1 MNNIP
6 KTCFANALLASLL
19 LAAPVQVLWSPLHAQ
34 QMFDAENYGADMAD
48 IGVQH
53 AECSFFTDAREEL
66 LRSSLEGERGAAAR
80 RSALTSYV
88 VSALPKTAADS
99 FPARSRAAS
108 SRNLDARGIIDA
120 NIFGSLHAAGV
131 SPAPLST
138 DAEFLRRVSLDLT
151 GRIPASS
158 EVIEFLADASP
169 GKRGRAIDRLL
180 NTPQWADRW
189 TMFFGDLFR
198 NTTVTAQVNRY
209 PDGRDAF
216 HIYLRESLLENKPYD
231 QMAREILAASGS
243 NDGRYYPADF
253 ATYGE
258 FVAYIEDYESNPV
271 TATPAS
277 YLVGALTRGGPVH
290 DTFDAAAF
298 NVARDFL
305 GVSQM
310 DCILCHDGGGHLDT
324 LSVWGGQAKRSEAW
338 GLAAFFAET
347 LLIRPRRIP
356 PPPDSGNGI
365 QPRWWNVV
373 DAADLPVDAP
383 ELRRFPG
390 EYVVNT
396 TTGNRPERQPDDNKG
411 EPVAAPAYPFGG
423 GGPNAGESRREALG
437 RLLTADIQFSRAIV
451 NYVWREFFSRGIVE
465 PPDQF
470 DLGRLDPANPPPDPW
485 EIQPS
490 HPYLLQGLAE
500 GFVSNGFDLKWLMR
514 EIANSRAYQLSSRYD
529 GEWSSAYEPL
539 FARYQAK
546 RLGAEQI
553 HDALIISSGI
563 FEPYVL
569 SRSIGP
575 VVFAMQFPDV
585 QGLPRAPRRPANGG
599 AGALAGAAVTW
610 LDAFLRGDR
619 EATPRS
625 AEATI
630 IQALHLMNSPLVL
643 ERVKASRS
651 TGALA
656 SLLLQPDPVVV
667 SGLHLLVLSRYP
679 SAEELS
685 AGVQLLQS
693 GDRIQAAE
701 DLMWSLYNK
710 VDFIFNY

>member
-1 MNNIP
+1 M
-6 KTCFANALLASLL
+6 LAFLL
-19 LAAPVQVLWSPLHAQ
+19 LAASVQVLWNPLHAQ
-34 QMFDAENYGADMAD
+34 QVFSAETYGGD

-53 AECSFFTDAREEL
+53 SECSFFTDAREKL
-66 LRSSLEGERGAAAR
+66 LDSSLEGDRIAAAR
-80 RSALTSYV
+80 RSVLTSSGLSGHV
-88 VSALPKTAADS
+88 VSASPKMSANFLPQ
-99 FPARSRAAS
+99 RSRAAS
-108 SRNLDARGIIDA
+108 SRNLEARGIIDE
-120 NIFGSLHAAGV
+120 NIFGTLQAAAV
-131 SPAPLST
+131 TPAPAST

-151 GRIPASS
+151 GRIPTGS
-158 EVIEFLADASP
+158 EVVAFLADMSP
-169 GKRGRAIDRLL
+169 DKRGSAIERLL

-198 NTTVTAQVNRY
+198 NTTATAQVNRY

-216 HIYLRESLLENKPYD
+216 HIYLRDSLLENKPYD
-231 QMAREILAASGS
+231 QMAREILVASGS

-253 ATYGE
+253 DSYEGFLAY
-258 FVAYIEDYESNPV
+258 VANYESNPV

-298 NVARDFL
+298 NLARDFL

-310 DCILCHDGGGHLDT
+310 DCILCHDGDGHLDT

-338 GLAAFFAET
+338 GLAAFFADT
-347 LLIRPRRIP
+347 LLVRPRRPP
-356 PPPDSGNGI
+356 PPPDGGI
-365 QPRWWNVV
+365 GMQPRWWNVV
-373 DAADLPVDAP
+373 NRADLPVDTP
-383 ELRRFPG
+383 ELRRFPAD
-390 EYVVNT
+390 YVVDT
-396 TTGNRPERQPDDNKG
+396 TTGNRPERQPEDNNG
-411 EPVAAPAYPFGG
+411 EPVAAPVYPFGG
-423 GGPNAGESRREALG
+423 GGPKAGESRREALG

-465 PPDQF
+465 PADQF

-485 EIQPS
+485 QIQPS

-500 GFVSNGFDLKWLMR
+500 GFVNNGFDLKWLMS

-529 GEWSSAYEPL
+529 GEWSAAYEPL

-553 HDALIISSGI
+553 HDALIISSGV

-585 QGLPRAPRRPANGG
+585 QDLPRAPRRPTND
-599 AGALAGAAVTW
+599 GALAAAAVTW

-619 EATPRS
+619 EETPRS

-651 TGALA
+651 AGALA
-656 SLLLQPDPVVV
+656 ALLLEPDPVVV

-679 SAEELS
+679 APEELT
-685 AGVQLLQS
+685 AGLQLLQTGNRS
-693 GDRIQAAE
+693 DAAE